1 MKKFVN
7 SKMDMVSV
15 AKNNNNFK
23 SREVPYNL
31 KELAKDC
38 FSSQDLLEMACDLI
52 KSEKKPNFYDTFA
65 LRKNTDSVLQLIVH
79 YLDLPNDF
87 EFGFKDS
94 ENLENVNVD
103 IEDQLSILKNMESDL
118 LSALKKLKQ
127 AKQILDLKRDNIEC
141 ALHNFE
147 YADEIDAE
155 NRENQYIN

>member
-38 FSSQDLLEMACDLI
+38 FSSQDFLEMACDLI

-87 EFGFKDS
+87 EFCFNQLHGIVQAERAKRERQSGLFGF
-94 ENLENVNVD
+94 V
-103 IEDQLSILKNMESDL
+103 DQLSLDAS
-118 LSALKKLKQ
+118 KLNK
-127 AKQILDLKRDNIEC
+127 
-141 ALHNFE
+141 F
-147 YADEIDAE
+147 
-155 NRENQYIN
+155 